1 MDPVQQAKQLVFSY
15 NNNPKDYSD
24 EQAEQ
29 IAAIAARMGLPFRSE
44 SKALQKFF
52 FDLVDNAT
60 FGLLPDDQRPVY
72 RGQNI
77 YGETKSEKLA
87 GNLSLLGLV
96 VPGAAGA
103 KAGAAGA
110 RAIMKRLPTKT
121 KQILGKSDRASQAIM
136 GGAAGAGSLA
146 AMDLLEDPMGA
157 PERAFSGAALG
168 GLLGGAGLLRMTNPN
183 LQRLNAQNA
192 IAQLNAQNPIYL

>member
-29 IAAIAARMGLPFRSE
+29 VAAIAAKMGLPFRSE

-52 FDLVDNAT
+52 FDLIDNAT
-60 FGLLPDDQRPVY
+60 FGLLPDDQRPVS

-87 GNLSLLGLV
+87 GNLALLGLA
-96 VPGAAGA
+96 VPGAVGA
-103 KAGAAGA
+103 KAGAMGA
-110 RAIMKRLPTKT
+110 RAVMKRLPSKT
-121 KQILGKSDRASQAIM
+121 KQILGRADRTSKAIM
-136 GGAAGAGSLA
+136 GGASGAGSLA

-168 GLLGGAGLLRMTNPN
+168 GMLGGAGLLRMTNPN
-183 LQRLNAQNA
+183 LQRLNAQNS
-192 IAQLNAQNPIYL
+192 IAQLQAQNPIYL

>member
-1 MDPVQQAKQLVFSY
+1 MYPVQQDKQLVFSY

-60 FGLLPDDQRPVY
+60 FGLLPDDQRPVS

-103 KAGAAGA
+103 KGQKGTTGASGGGGSAPAFTADASLGMTDSIGGPITITGAA
-110 RAIMKRLPTKT
+110 
-121 KQILGKSDRASQAIM
+121 
-136 GGAAGAGSLA
+136 AGPVIHNHPPMTCAGNPVGYLA
-146 AMDLLEDPMGA
+146 FVA
-157 PERAFSGAALG
+157 
-168 GLLGGAGLLRMTNPN
+168 TNGQTYYVP
-183 LQRLNAQNA
+183 AWS
-192 IAQLNAQNPIYL
+192 P